1 MNNAISPN
9 GNGGTSRKPAGK
21 LELMLFA
28 RNFLK
33 HPNMVGWMLPSSPS
47 VVNTVLAQ
55 VDWSG
60 VKVIVEY
67 GPGIGTFTRPILD
80 RMRPDAILIALETNQ
95 DFFSLLRDRICDP
108 RFRLFN
114 ESATEVESALAR
126 LELTH
131 ADCVV
136 SGIPFKTL
144 REDLREVI
152 VSETH
157 RVLRPDGQFLVYQL
171 SDVVLPYLERAFGSV
186 SQNLERRSLLPARMF
201 YCAR

>member
-1 MNNAISPN
+1 
-9 GNGGTSRKPAGK
+9 
-21 LELMLFA
+21 
-28 RNFLK
+28 
-33 HPNMVGWMLPSSPS
+33 V
-47 VVNTVLAQ
+47 
-55 VDWSG
+55 
-60 VKVIVEY
+60 
-67 GPGIGTFTRPILD
+67 
-80 RMRPDAILIALETNQ
+80 
-95 DFFSLLRDRICDP
+95 
-108 RFRLFN
+108 
-114 ESATEVESALAR
+114 LAR

-152 VSETH
+152 VNETH